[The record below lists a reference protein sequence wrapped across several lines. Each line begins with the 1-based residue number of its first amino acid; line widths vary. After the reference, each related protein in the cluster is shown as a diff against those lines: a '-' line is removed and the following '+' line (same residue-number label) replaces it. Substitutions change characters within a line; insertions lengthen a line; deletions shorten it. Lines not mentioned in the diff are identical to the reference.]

1 MKPAAAAG
9 EASSRPRRTCLGCGA
24 REEKIRLIRLRA
36 DAQGEL
42 IIDPNGTGRGGYL
55 HRAPECWITFTRR
68 KSVYRAF
75 HVEIG
80 RSAKERLVELLKERH
95 GE

>member
-1 MKPAAAAG
+1 
-9 EASSRPRRTCLGCGA
+9 LGCGA
-24 REEKIRLIRLRA
+24 RDDQNRLIRLRA
-36 DAQGEL
+36 GDQGEL
-42 IIDPNGTGRGGYL
+42 TADDRRLGRGGYL
-55 HRAPECWITFTRR
+55 HRAPECWEKFLRR

-80 RSAKERLVELLKERH
+80 KGAKAALVQKLKERY

>member
-1 MKPAAAAG
+1 
-9 EASSRPRRTCLGCGA
+9 LGCSA
-24 REEKIRLIRLRA
+24 QDDQSRLIRLRT

-42 IIDPNGTGRGGYL
+42 IADNSSAGRGGYL
-55 HRAPECWITFTRR
+55 HRARACWEKFLRR

-75 HVEIG
+75 HMDISKSV
-80 RSAKERLVELLKERH
+80 KEKMIQELKERH